1 MSTSPLVWSLCSS
14 MRKANL
20 SGLGFPA
27 AERGNPF
34 VKFTFFVRK
43 KIFRRKFRD
52 KNAKISQNKIQKK
65 IINYNKIKFLML
77 SSQNTTSICFA
88 INYSS
93 FNSFECFFREIRTKI
108 FKFFRESFCSLESLI
123 RLHIRN
129 SKQFCYS
136 Q

>member
-1 MSTSPLVWSLCSS
+1 MSTSPLVWILCSS

-20 SGLGFPA
+20 LGLGFPA

-77 SSQNTTSICFA
+77 SSQNTTSTCFA
-88 INYSS
+88 INCSS
-93 FNSFECFFREIRTKI
+93 FNNFECFFFREIRMKI

-129 SKQFCYS
+129 SKQ
-136 Q
+136 